1 MEAKA
6 NNVKA
11 WMSKIELNDMPSLA
25 PVVRQVSELTNNSDT
40 SIDQLA
46 EEVLKDSAMTAQVLR
61 IANSV
66 KYNPTAIPIKTI
78 SRAVFVI
85 GINQLKSICQ
95 SSIII
100 DKMLK
105 EQPSQA
111 MLNCIA
117 RSFHAA
123 VQAKNIASHLSE
135 HDQEQAFIAAL
146 LYHLSEMAIFAC
158 GGQQAKDFDQA
169 VSRDKNNIKALAKEM
184 LGINLN
190 RLTLE
195 LTRSW
200 NVSDLLCQCLKP
212 TGKASSSMKAVLL
225 GEAVSQMAEQGW
237 QSEKME
243 NLIDKISKFTGQDP
257 AETKSMLL
265 ASADEAANTAADY
278 GASQVIPLIP
288 DSSYDPP
295 AEPEVITPQNEQ
307 LNALQELSRLIIEKA
322 DINRIFHTVLQGIHR
337 GLNMDRACIML
348 FNTNRDR
355 LETRYASGKDTGSWR
370 ELVQTK
376 VQESDRPNEIF
387 AYALNRNSSVWLG
400 GEENLEHLRS
410 NGICKFL
417 PSGDCFIAAVNV
429 GQRQIGV
436 FYSDKVGGKLFK
448 SEFDT
453 FQLFVQQTNMALTL
467 SLSS

>member
-1 MEAKA
+1 
-6 NNVKA
+6 
-11 WMSKIELNDMPSLA
+11 
-25 PVVRQVSELTNNSDT
+25 
-40 SIDQLA
+40 
-46 EEVLKDSAMTAQVLR
+46 
-61 IANSV
+61 
-66 KYNPTAIPIKTI
+66 
-78 SRAVFVI
+78 
-85 GINQLKSICQ
+85 
-95 SSIII
+95 
-100 DKMLK
+100 
-105 EQPSQA
+105 
-111 MLNCIA
+111 
-117 RSFHAA
+117 
-123 VQAKNIASHLSE
+123 
-135 HDQEQAFIAAL
+135 
-146 LYHLSEMAIFAC
+146 
-158 GGQQAKDFDQA
+158 
-169 VSRDKNNIKALAKEM
+169 
-184 LGINLN
+184 
-190 RLTLE
+190 
-195 LTRSW
+195 
-200 NVSDLLCQCLKP
+200 
-212 TGKASSSMKAVLL
+212 
-225 GEAVSQMAEQGW
+225 
-237 QSEKME
+237 
-243 NLIDKISKFTGQDP
+243 
-257 AETKSMLL
+257 MLL

-370 ELVQTK
+370 ELVQTN

-410 NGICKFL
+410 NGIRNFL